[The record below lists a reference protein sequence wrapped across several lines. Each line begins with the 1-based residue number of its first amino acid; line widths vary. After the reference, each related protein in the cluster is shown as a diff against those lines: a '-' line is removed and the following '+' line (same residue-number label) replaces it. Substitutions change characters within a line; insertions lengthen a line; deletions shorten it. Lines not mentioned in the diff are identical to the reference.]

1 LPKGPEGAKPKDLL
15 LSRYAGRDPA
25 SRLPALRSNQKP
37 FSSPTLKSFAS
48 FCFGHVLIG
57 GVDCSSGLWGYCAGL
72 PGESAI
78 FGRKDASEKHCGNG
92 RKVALVR

>member
-1 LPKGPEGAKPKDLL
+1 MLLEVLAVLTILGHMWMRPSCPPEVL
-15 LSRYAGRDPA
+15 
-25 SRLPALRSNQKP
+25 SNQKS

-48 FCFGHVLIG
+48 FCFAHVLIG
-57 GVDCSSGLWGYCAGL
+57 GVDCFSGLWGYCAGL